1 MIQVDYSENHHN
13 KNEDVIQSTY
23 FGHQTFSVLTACD
36 YFCPGEM
43 AEKVQ
48 LSSIKHCESS

>member
-23 FGHQTFSVLTACD
+23 FGHHTFSVLTACD
-36 YFCPGEM
+36 YFRPGEM